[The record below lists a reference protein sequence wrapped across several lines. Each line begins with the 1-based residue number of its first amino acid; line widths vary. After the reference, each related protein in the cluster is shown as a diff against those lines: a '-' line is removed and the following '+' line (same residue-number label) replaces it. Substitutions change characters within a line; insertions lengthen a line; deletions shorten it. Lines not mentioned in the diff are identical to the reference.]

1 MRTDILDRKA
11 EILEWIA
18 NNDSKASIA
27 ARLRCKIDTFESYM
41 RKMGIVYKG
50 NMSSKGKEVF
60 GSRVSADKYL
70 IKGSHIK
77 SAKLKGKLFR
87 DGLKEK
93 KCECCG
99 IEEWN
104 GLPAPLELDHID
116 GDHYNNELSNLRI
129 LCPNCHAQTD
139 THSGK
144 NRSKKNL
151 DKKINA

>member
-1 MRTDILDRKA
+1 MK
-11 EILEWIA
+11 
-18 NNDSKASIA
+18 
-27 ARLRCKIDTFESYM
+27 
-41 RKMGIVYKG
+41 KMGIVYKG
-50 NMSSKGKEVF
+50 NMSSKGKENLTQ
-60 GSRVSADKYL
+60 RVPADKYL
-70 IKGSHIK
+70 VKGSSLH
-77 SAKLKGKLFR
+77 SSKLKSKLFR

-139 THSGK
+139 SHSGK

-151 DKKINA
+151 EKKIKA